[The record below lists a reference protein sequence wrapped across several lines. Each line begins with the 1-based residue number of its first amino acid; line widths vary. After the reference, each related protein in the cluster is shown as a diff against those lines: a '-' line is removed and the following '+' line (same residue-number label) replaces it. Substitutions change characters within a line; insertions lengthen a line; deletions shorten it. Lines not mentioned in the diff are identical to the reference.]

1 MNMDFTIRTYRR
13 LLEVLKMGGFSFQ
26 PVESFMATLL
36 GKVVVMRHDVDR
48 LPNNAL
54 VMARLEYELGT
65 VASYY
70 FRAVPQSWNEEIIR
84 GIAGLEH
91 EIGYHYEDL
100 SLCGGNYELTI

>member
-1 MNMDFTIRTYRR
+1 MDFTIRTYRR

-54 VMARLEYELGT
+54 VMARLEHELSIPAT
-65 VASYY
+65 YY
-70 FRAVPQSWNEEIIR
+70 FRAVSESWDEGVIREIASL
-84 GIAGLEH
+84 GH
-91 EIGYHYEDL
+91 EIGYHYENL